1 VSVRVTQHVGL
12 AGVGVGVIIGAVVAF
27 SLHSAPDAPEALPIA
42 RAASLPVTTTAK
54 VRAPAQTPDA
64 LPEKADA
71 HARAERAAA
80 AARRKAAAERKAR
93 ARARER
99 AAAARRQAA
108 AQRRVTQTPVTP
120 RTSTPTPTPTPTPTV
135 PRQPV
140 TTVRPAPTVVK
151 PTTPSKPK
159 PTTPTTGTSFD
170 DSG

>member
-54 VRAPAQTPDA
+54 VRAPVQTPDA

-108 AQRRVTQTPVTP
+108 AQRRATQTPVTP
-120 RTSTPTPTPTPTPTV
+120 RTSTPTPTPTVT
-135 PRQPV
+135 RQPV

-159 PTTPTTGTSFD
+159 PTTPSTGTSFD